1 MNQKISVIIP
11 VYNTEKY
18 IENCLMSIVEQTYSN
33 YEIILVNDG
42 SLDNSITIVK
52 KILKDSNIQY
62 RILEQKN
69 QGVAV
74 ARNNGIANATG
85 EWIIAIDS
93 DDLLCKDTFEVA
105 MNYVKDEDV
114 IALDYEI
121 NPDKNRIVKV
131 DKNDVH
137 YLSGS
142 EALNG
147 YYTRNYQFVSPG
159 MIIKKSFLLANR
171 ITYDDGCRFAED
183 DIYYEKNLCMAN
195 KVMYIRKPLYNYIM
209 HCNSTM
215 TTSKAEKFY
224 TVKSPSIVLNECYI
238 QKSNNTLKYRYAI
251 LLRHYLGVLHIVAKL
266 QTYDEYVNLLNFYEL
281 RRLFNKYKKKLT
293 FREKISFYI
302 QIYFPRFMYLG
313 FRLV

>member
-52 KILKDSNIQY
+52 KMLKDSNIQY

-147 YYTRNYQFVSPG
+147 YYTRNYQFVSP
-159 MIIKKSFLLANR
+159 
-171 ITYDDGCRFAED
+171 
-183 DIYYEKNLCMAN
+183 
-195 KVMYIRKPLYNYIM
+195 
-209 HCNSTM
+209 
-215 TTSKAEKFY
+215 
-224 TVKSPSIVLNECYI
+224 
-238 QKSNNTLKYRYAI
+238 
-251 LLRHYLGVLHIVAKL
+251 
-266 QTYDEYVNLLNFYEL
+266 
-281 RRLFNKYKKKLT
+281 
-293 FREKISFYI
+293 
-302 QIYFPRFMYLG
+302 
-313 FRLV
+313 